1 MTKRSIQAHVFSSY
15 LFLFTPFFFLPKRHK
30 THGNIFARRKKIQVF
45 ETILPFAP
53 TVINLFLCSSPHT
66 FAPIFFFI
74 LFIRLSPRLTIKYM
88 VVLPFPFEKEIHH
101 MTLFERE
108 SLRTSGLFWLV
119 HYEIFSRYH
128 QWEGGSWEG
137 FSFYFMEREKESNT
151 TNRSKS
157 QLLTALISYYWAIKW
172 N

>member
-1 MTKRSIQAHVFSSY
+1 MTKRLIQAHVFSSY
-15 LFLFTPFFFLPKRHK
+15 LFLFTPFFFFQRGIRHM
-30 THGNIFARRKKIQVF
+30 
-45 ETILPFAP
+45 ETFSQDEKNTSFWNHLTLCANCYKSFPLQFP
-53 TVINLFLCSSPHT
+53 PHLCTNFFL
-66 FAPIFFFI
+66 I
-74 LFIRLSPRLTIKYM
+74 LFTRLSLRLTIKYM

-137 FSFYFMEREKESNT
+137 FSFYFMEREKESST